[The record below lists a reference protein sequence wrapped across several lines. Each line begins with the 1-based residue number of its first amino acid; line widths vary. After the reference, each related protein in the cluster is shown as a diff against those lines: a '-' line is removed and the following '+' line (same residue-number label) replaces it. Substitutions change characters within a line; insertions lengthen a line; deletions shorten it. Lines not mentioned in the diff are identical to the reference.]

1 MLVETSKGDEVHVPV
16 IILESL
22 SQFVLLHYQNT
33 LLQSFKDAQYN
44 HIVFRPEIVT
54 LTSEDELSY
63 DLVTNKDQEDS
74 DLQYLFIDES
84 SQELWKLLSDLDFPK
99 YYQPLI
105 SRRVYQ
111 LFVDYSLEKG
121 MLHIDYFLQDNLP
134 NLNKDNTH

>member
-33 LLQSFKDAQYN
+33 LLQAFKDTQYN

-84 SQELWKLLSDLDFPK
+84 SQELWKLLDKLDFPK

-105 SRRVYQ
+105 SQRVYQ

-134 NLNKDNTH
+134 NLNKDNIH